1 MLKDKGCPYDFR
13 ESFLSLR
20 VNYIFL
26 LSMNGANVTI
36 RPQGVGVDKGRI
48 KVFGMWETYA
58 PFF

>member
-1 MLKDKGCPYDFR
+1 MAFGKVSYLCKCKYP
-13 ESFLSLR
+13 
-20 VNYIFL
+20 V
-26 LSMNGANVTI
+26 NGANVTI